1 MILECK
7 SCQKKF
13 LVPDSAIT
21 NDGRLVQCSSC
32 GNKWTQ
38 FPINK
43 KIENKQKIDT
53 KKNIEKK
60 VSNKITKKRKINKRT
75 GPSIYSKEYLE
86 KKHGISLNESKPKK
100 IKNKTHNM
108 PSVSYFGFYSYIIFN
123 LIIIVFL
130 FGVLN
135 LTKEMLVSSFPFLEI
150 YIEYLY
156 ENLNNFS
163 VLFKDAI
170 F

>member
-1 MILECK
+1 
-7 SCQKKF
+7 
-13 LVPDSAIT
+13 
-21 NDGRLVQCSSC
+21 
-32 GNKWTQ
+32 
-38 FPINK
+38 
-43 KIENKQKIDT
+43 
-53 KKNIEKK
+53 
-60 VSNKITKKRKINKRT
+60 
-75 GPSIYSKEYLE
+75 
-86 KKHGISLNESKPKK
+86 
-100 IKNKTHNM
+100 M